1 MWQKG
6 GEHVAKRGGAC
17 GKAIYGKLI
26 LKGFDKIFFS

>member
-17 GKAIYGKLI
+17 GKLASECIVF
-26 LKGFDKIFFS
+26 KGFGKIIFS